1 MPARRPEE
9 LEVSEVEA
17 RRAFLKN
24 CAKYA
29 AAMPPAITLLL
40 AAGDARA
47 DPTSD
52 SPACTKPDPSNEEK
66 PPNCPNGAEGAVTE
80 SGELVDPELSAQ

>member
-40 AAGDARA
+40 AAGDAKA

-52 SPACTKPDPSNEEK
+52 SPACNE
-66 PPNCPNGAEGAVTE
+66 PPGNPTQPPTCPNGTEAAATE
-80 SGELVDPELSAQ
+80 SGELIDPELTAQ